1 MAVSKIARNTALGIG
16 GYMAIL
22 SLARKWHL
30 RWGATDD
37 ELKQPLPG
45 DELMAYASATHAI
58 TINAPAEAVW
68 PWLVQIGQN
77 RAGFYSYTFLENLI
91 AADIHNAN
99 RIVPEWQNLKVGD
112 KVRLA
117 TGKVYGDFP
126 LLPVVALEPYRHL
139 VLKGWGAFVLKPI
152 NAHTTRLIIRSHGQP
167 EESITKKAL
176 DFLIFEPIHFIM
188 ERRMLLGIK
197 ERAEREY
204 QTVSG
209 NMM

>member
-1 MAVSKIARNTALGIG
+1 MGSKTARNIALALGA
-16 GYMAIL
+16 YVAIL
-22 SLARKWHL
+22 TLARKWHL
-30 RWGATDD
+30 RWGATDN

-45 DELMAYASATHAI
+45 DEYMAYASATHAI

-91 AADIHNAN
+91 AADIHNSN

-139 VLKGWGAFVLKPI
+139 VLQGWGAFVLKPLDEHI
-152 NAHTTRLIIRSHGQP
+152 TRLIIRSHGQKG
-167 EESITKKAL
+167 EGVAKKVTN
-176 DFLIFEPIHFIM
+176 FLFFEPIHFIM
-188 ERRMLLGIK
+188 ERRMLQGIK

-209 NMM
+209 NVM